1 MDANDESSINRLIF
15 KIQHNGKKKI
25 VRQSLKDHCKGEAS
39 IFKSIADSLMKTNF
53 PMLSHAM
60 KIDNIF
66 DKKSIFNFSIRRVTQ
81 HLFSKVEASSFKM
94 NPGAKLFQ

>member
-1 MDANDESSINRLIF
+1 
-15 KIQHNGKKKI
+15 
-25 VRQSLKDHCKGEAS
+25 
-39 IFKSIADSLMKTNF
+39 
-53 PMLSHAM
+53 MLSHAM